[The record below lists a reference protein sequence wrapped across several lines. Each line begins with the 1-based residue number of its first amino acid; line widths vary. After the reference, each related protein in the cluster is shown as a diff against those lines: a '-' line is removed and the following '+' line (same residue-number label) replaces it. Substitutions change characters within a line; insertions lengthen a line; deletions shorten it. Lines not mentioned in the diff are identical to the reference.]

1 MIVQCRQCRTKFRF
15 DDSQIVG
22 DGIWMRCSR
31 CQHVFFQDN
40 PKKLSPTVDVPQAG
54 LVQRESEPAEK
65 TASRLTFEPASPAPG
80 GSTRDDDVA
89 SFLED
94 VMAAPTP
101 PPGATRPQPKPAQR
115 GEAGLPDIEFSSDF
129 EDLEEA
135 QELEETPAESPVPA
149 HKKPRV
155 LTVVLWTILVIVGI
169 PAFIYFVIFPQLGE
183 RYVQLGE
190 RGLQGALNTIGVS
203 RPAVSQPVMGQIKLQ
218 DIRQRVVNNYILGNI
233 RIVEGN
239 AVNQADFSVSRIL
252 VKGEILDPYAVVL
265 GERMAYAGNVLTD
278 EDLANLS
285 EEEILKKLALPAG
298 RDNSNERVI
307 PNGRIPFMIVFTREP
322 PGVIKT
328 TVTVAGAER
337 LL

>member
-22 DGIWMRCSR
+22 DGIWVRCSR

-40 PKKLSPTVDVPQAG
+40 PKKLNLTADVPQAG
-54 LVQRESEPAEK
+54 RIHSESGPAEK
-65 TASRLTFEPASPAPG
+65 TVSRLTFEPASPAPG
-80 GSTRDDDVA
+80 GSAHDDDVA

-101 PPGATRPQPKPAQR
+101 SPGQTSSKLRSAEKR
-115 GEAGLPDIEFSSDF
+115 EVDLPDIEFSSDF

-135 QELEETPAESPVPA
+135 QEFEESPAESPVAA

-155 LTVVLWTILVIVGI
+155 LTIVLWTILVIVGI

-203 RPAVSQPVMGQIKLQ
+203 RSAVSQPVMGQIKLQ
-218 DIRQRVVNNYILGNI
+218 DIRQRVVNNYVLGNI
-233 RIVEGN
+233 RIVEGY
-239 AVNQADFSVSRIL
+239 AVNQADFSVSRIM

-265 GERMAYAGNVLTD
+265 GERTAYAGNVLTD
-278 EDLANLS
+278 EDLTNLS
-285 EEEILKKLALPAG
+285 EEEIFKKLAVTSG